1 MLPKSACRSF
11 EEAIVEVAKAEPSRS
26 DVESVT
32 SIDQAWQPA
41 YIHALP
47 YLPAAE
53 LQVVPTYEWMHH
65 FDRSLLLTQLGGTSS
80 SPSFYHVPEAERSLL
95 PNRGYKDR
103 EAVHEHF
110 DQTTQAPTAL
120 SSPR

>member
-1 MLPKSACRSF
+1 MLLSAVAVSPVVTLRSLTF
-11 EEAIVEVAKAEPSRS
+11 ARPL
-26 DVESVT
+26 
-32 SIDQAWQPA
+32 
-41 YIHALP
+41 ALP
-47 YLPAAE
+47 HLPAEE

-120 SSPR
+120 SSSR